1 MGLSGADTEKVVSKL
16 MNVPDENGFEAWRKL
31 MTGKEPRTGNHQ
43 VAGMQALMN
52 YTYEGGLENF
62 EDNTEEFKQ
71 QVARFEHRF
80 SAVVDDTVMQAVLK
94 NNAPQEIRDK
104 VELETY
110 DSFASLE
117 AALEG
122 WVQQRLGKA
131 VKKKKEKTPKADPM
145 DVDAMWGKG
154 GQGSTKLM

>member
-1 MGLSGADTEKVVSKL
+1 MSSMTPDEQHMARILYGALSGAVSEKVVSKL
-16 MNVPDENGFEAWRKL
+16 MNIADENGFEAWRKL
-31 MTGKEPRTGNHQ
+31 TVGKEPVTGNHQ

-52 YTYEGGLENF
+52 YTFEGGIDAF
-62 EDNTEEFKQ
+62 EGNIEDYKQ

-122 WVQQRLGKA
+122 
-131 VKKKKEKTPKADPM
+131 
-145 DVDAMWGKG
+145 
-154 GQGSTKLM
+154 